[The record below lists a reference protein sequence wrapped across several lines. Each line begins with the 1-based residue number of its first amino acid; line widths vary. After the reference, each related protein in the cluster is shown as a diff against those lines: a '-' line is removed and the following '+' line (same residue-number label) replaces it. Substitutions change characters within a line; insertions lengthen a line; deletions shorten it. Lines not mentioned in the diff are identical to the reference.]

1 MKRQRKPAGRMAR
14 DSERLVTLARHVNDS
29 GSRLEERFWERELD
43 ALLAKSLRTGSAH
56 AVETALDHLIATE
69 ERTYE
74 ILLNQC
80 ESVAESQVVTRAG
93 TEYDLLLLAAPILAW
108 TRYTI
113 PSGALRA
120 ADVAVLQVHLSAHV
134 LAKNARIMLAPF
146 LFSLEQIPHSF
157 AQAFALTSKLGTA
170 ALTGSVPQLNMTDA
184 TETEPLL
191 ADSRFLLAGVA
202 LPRGNPVFRWQEE
215 ADSPAA
221 QVDRAQC
228 LESWNAQARPN
239 LASLLPSNGFEVLL
253 PDAFYVSV
261 QESDRRIRPY
271 TIKASVAYL
280 EGALTVEASQL
291 RAVVAG
297 VGENGIDEYRIGFT
311 AVGGDAV
318 VYGVVWPLYGHEN
331 SVAHAGTGSEAVPL
345 DEIAA
350 LLKQCGIV
358 DVHVFPGAHF
368 PEYCEDCGA
377 PFFPDPRADF
387 VHAEPPAEDGSAGAH
402 FH

>member
-1 MKRQRKPAGRMAR
+1 MAR
-14 DSERLVTLARHVNDS
+14 DSERLMTLARHVNDS
-29 GSRLEERFWERELD
+29 GSRLEERFWECELD
-43 ALLAKSLRTGSAH
+43 ALLTKSLRTGSDH
-56 AVETALDHLIATE
+56 AVETALDHLFASE
-69 ERTYE
+69 ERAYE

-80 ESVAESQVVTRAG
+80 ESVAESQIITRAG

-113 PSGALRA
+113 PSGTLRA
-120 ADVAVLQVHLSAHV
+120 ADVGVLQVHLNAHV
-134 LAKNARIMLAPF
+134 LAKDVRILLAPF

-170 ALTGSVPQLNMTDA
+170 ALTGSVPQLKMPDA
-184 TETEPLL
+184 PETALLL

-202 LPRGNPVFRWQEE
+202 VPRGNPVFRWQEQ
-215 ADSPAA
+215 ADTPAA
-221 QVDRAQC
+221 QVDRALC

-239 LASLLPSNGFEVLL
+239 LASLLPSNGFELLL

-261 QESDRRIRPY
+261 HASDRRIRPY

-280 EGALTVEASQL
+280 EGVLTVEASQL

-311 AVGGDAV
+311 AVGGHAV
-318 VYGVVWPLYGHEN
+318 VDGVVWPLYGGED
-331 SVAHAGTGSEAVPL
+331 AAAGAGRGSEAASL
-345 DEIAA
+345 DEIEA
-350 LLKQCGIV
+350 LLKESGIV
-358 DVHVFPGAHF
+358 DVHMLPGANF

-377 PFFPDPRADF
+377 PFFPDPRGDF
-387 VHAEPPAEDGSAGAH
+387 VHAEPPAEDGGAGAH